1 MAPNLLPIRRLAQ
14 SIHDQTRS
22 RRRNVAVTVL
32 LGTLSMMAV
41 ASPASAQVRTKL
53 PDRDSYQSPQ
63 IKSTTLRSVMVED
76 LRDGANA
83 SGADSPWAND
93 APQQRS
99 AEPNLPA
106 SGVAQSRAPSTVR
119 PVAHDDVILVQPKSN
134 IVSSD
139 TIIHGDGV
147 IFDEPMNI
155 SQPYYHDGS
164 PIAGNLHGS
173 SCDGCGSCDGGCDG
187 IGCNSGCGISG
198 CGCGG
203 GLGLGRSAISFCR
216 DQWFGG
222 VDLMLMFRNGD
233 RLPPLVTTGP
243 ATNIETAGAL
253 DQNATRIL
261 AGDEKVFDDGTV
273 GGRLTLGT
281 WLDESHCRSL
291 VFRGWIAAEDTY
303 GFNADQDDGVLT
315 RPFFNVSSLPND
327 DDTLVVAFPGEATGA
342 IHVRGSSNVFGG
354 DLSVRQL
361 WYGRFG
367 GTLDVLYGYQYMR
380 LDEDLRIRSTSLS
393 GGGNLAPAGSVSTV
407 VDSFEAVNEFHGGQ
421 FGVVSNYREGC
432 WSFRGLA
439 KVGMG
444 SLRRSATRR
453 GSRTTELGADSAF
466 DPNGLLVRSTNRGVD
481 NDSTFGWIPELDVS
495 LGWHHF
501 PNFDVTIGYHIIAM
515 TDALQVSGMIDPNLA
530 SNVSDPLVGT
540 PAPSPSLRFDTF
552 YIHGIHLGL
561 QYVY

>member
-1 MAPNLLPIRRLAQ
+1 MAPNLLTIRRCTRFAQ
-14 SIHDQTRS
+14 SALRWPARTAF
-22 RRRNVAVTVL
+22 VPLAVW
-32 LGTLSMMAV
+32 TLSLIV
-41 ASPASAQVRTKL
+41 VVPASAQVRTKL
-53 PDRDSYQSPQ
+53 PDRGTYQSPQ

-76 LRDGANA
+76 LR
-83 SGADSPWAND
+83 SGEDSNADSTD
-93 APQQRS
+93 
-99 AEPNLPA
+99 EPAL
-106 SGVAQSRAPSTVR
+106 R
-119 PVAHDDVILVQPKSN
+119 PVAYDDVVLVQPENHVIHSDG
-134 IVSSD
+134 IV
-139 TIIHGDGV
+139 HGGEV
-147 IFDEPMNI
+147 IYDEPI
-155 SQPYYHDGS
+155 FHDDYQ
-164 PIAGNLHGS
+164 IAGDFHDPG
-173 SCDGCGSCDGGCDG
+173 CDGCGSCSGSCDALGCG
-187 IGCNSGCGISG
+187 SSGCGMSG
-198 CGCGG
+198 CGCDGG
-203 GLGLGRSAISFCR
+203 MGFGRSAISFCR

-253 DQNATRIL
+253 DQATTRIL
-261 AGDEKVFDDGTV
+261 AGDEKVFDDGTI

-315 RPFFNVSSLPND
+315 RPFFNVSTIPNEQ
-327 DDTLVVAFPGEATGA
+327 DTLVVAFPGEATGS

-361 WYGRFG
+361 MYGRFG

-380 LDEDLRIRSTSLS
+380 LDEDLRIRSTSLAS
-393 GGGNLAPAGSVSTV
+393 GDQLAPSGSVSTLT
-407 VDSFEAVNEFHGGQ
+407 DSFEAINEFHGGQ
-421 FGVVSNYREGC
+421 IGVASNYREGC

-444 SLRRSATRR
+444 SLRRSAVRR
-453 GSRTTELGADSAF
+453 GTRVTELGGDEAF

-495 LGWHHF
+495 LGWHYF
-501 PNFDVTIGYHIIAM
+501 PNFDVTLGYHIIAM
-515 TDALQVSGMIDPNLA
+515 TDALQVSGMIDRGLA

-540 PAPSPSLRFDTF
+540 PAPSPALSFDTF
-552 YIHGIHLGL
+552 YIQGIHVGL